1 MANRDYSRLVAENND
16 SNAIE
21 LSIDDLKKKGQ
32 TLQGFG
38 LKPGQAVYI
47 PTVEEKRRTLSRPIR
62 QGGEPN
68 VPVVVAIKVTK
79 DENTGKYVVPAN
91 PVATE
96 VGISSLF
103 NTDFDGKAHP
113 EDTTSAMVVD
123 CSNHFERL
131 DAFGGRVIEAG
142 REVTILIPRTER
154 VDKGNGKISIQ
165 RLYSPEGKVLV
176 REKKIVVSHPIDKD
190 LVVFESDLVEETA
203 EVAAD
208 TTEPVVDNPAADTN
222 DE

>member
-1 MANRDYSRLVAENND
+1 M
-16 SNAIE
+16 
-21 LSIDDLKKKGQ
+21 
-32 TLQGFG
+32 QGFG

-47 PTVEEKRRTLSRPIR
+47 PTIEEKRRTLSRPIR

-79 DENTGKYVVPAN
+79 DENTGKYVIPAN

-123 CSNHFERL
+123 YSNHFERL

-154 VDKGNGKISIQ
+154 IDRGNGKISVQ

-176 REKKIVVSHPIDKD
+176 REKKIVVSHPIDES
-190 LVVFESDLVEETA
+190 LVVFESDLVDDTDATA
-203 EVAAD
+203 E
-208 TTEPVVDNPAADTN
+208 TTAPVVDNPAADTD

>member
-1 MANRDYSRLVAENND
+1 MANRDYSRIVAENND

-21 LSIDDLKKKGQ
+21 LTVEDLKKKGQ
-32 TLQGFG
+32 TMQGFG

-47 PTVEEKRRTLSRPIR
+47 PTIEEKRRTLSRPIR

-79 DENTGKYVVPAN
+79 DENTGKYVIPAN

-123 CSNHFERL
+123 YSNHFERL

-154 VDKGNGKISIQ
+154 IDRGNGKISVQ

-176 REKKIVVSHPIDKD
+176 REKKIVVSHPIDES
-190 LVVFESDLVEETA
+190 LVVFESDLVDDTDATA
-203 EVAAD
+203 E
-208 TTEPVVDNPAADTN
+208 TTAPVVDNPAADTD

>member
-1 MANRDYSRLVAENND
+1 MANRDYSRIVAENND

-21 LSIDDLKKKGQ
+21 LTAEDLKKKGQ
-32 TLQGFG
+32 TMQGFG

-47 PTVEEKRRTLSRPIR
+47 PTIEEKRRTLSRPIR

-131 DAFGGRVIEAG
+131 DTFGGRVIEAG

-154 VDKGNGKISIQ
+154 IDRGNGRISVQ

-176 REKKIVVSHPIDKD
+176 REKKIVVSHPIDES
-190 LVVFESDLVEETA
+190 LVVFESDLVDDTDA
-203 EVAAD
+203 TAD
-208 TTEPVVDNPAADTN
+208 TTAPVVDNPAADTD